1 MEKDLEEILLDE
13 QRFPYVGMSLE
24 ERNYYLNIIKN
35 CKETCD
41 TENKVGKISKCEI
54 TRLHFKKQDGIVNVN
69 GALNIGSE
77 NRWINADIFF
87 EKDSIVVDMLIT
99 RLCAQTNHK
108 EYRVL
113 DEFKLENDILKR
125 RSYYNYNMTSI
136 FNNIDNEEMRG
147 RLK

>member
-1 MEKDLEEILLDE
+1 MKKDLITGILDE
-13 QRFPYVGMSLE
+13 QKFPYEGMSLE

-35 CKETCD
+35 CKDISD

-54 TRLHFKKQDGIVNVN
+54 LRLYFKKQDGIVNIN
-69 GALNIGSE
+69 GSLCIGNE
-77 NRWINADIFF
+77 NRCINADIFF

-99 RLCAQTNHK
+99 RLCVQTEHK

-125 RSYYNYNMTSI
+125 RSQYNYNMKSI
-136 FNNIDNEEMRG
+136 FDNIENEEMKG